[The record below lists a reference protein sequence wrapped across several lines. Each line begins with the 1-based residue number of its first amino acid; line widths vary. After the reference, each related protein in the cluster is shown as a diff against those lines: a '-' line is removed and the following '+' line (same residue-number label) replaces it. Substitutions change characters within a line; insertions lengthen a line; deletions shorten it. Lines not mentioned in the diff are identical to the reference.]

1 MRAQPQDMLFGN
13 NNVIDL
19 MTKSYSTPQPIDNTE
34 NVTTNGRTLI
44 PISRVPS
51 APGSL
56 KLVNENYYWSLSLPR
71 INTFISV
78 TPYLLSFVTALTLA
92 PLAED

>member
-1 MRAQPQDMLFGN
+1 MKAQPADMLFGN
-13 NNVIDL
+13 NNVNDL
-19 MTKSYSTPQPIDNTE
+19 MTKSYTQHQNQQPIDNTE

-56 KLVNENYYWSLSLPR
+56 K
-71 INTFISV
+71 
-78 TPYLLSFVTALTLA
+78 
-92 PLAED
+92 